1 MKQKHADSPSA
12 FLAAAMAVTGA
23 AMLLCPLIGQNT
35 EMNRSAAEYDDLRV
49 QLKSEEPAQAT
60 DAPAQ
65 GKSALRVLLGFPG
78 ATQEPL
84 ELPKTDEF
92 PPEIDIGTGADLA
105 ACLAQNDDF
114 IAWIRS
120 PGTNVDY
127 SIVWTD
133 DAEYYL
139 HHTFTGKQ
147 GAAGTLFS
155 LMKTDYSIPSR
166 NIAIYGH
173 HLKSTGEKMF
183 TSLMRYKDAD
193 FYAGHETVLLDTL
206 YESGSYRIFAVLNF
220 HSGEWDSSQAN
231 FESDAAFLEFIR
243 YARRNAL
250 YDTGVTVGAEDS
262 ILTLI
267 TCDRSGAVLA
277 GATFELTNASGTVA
291 ATQTTGADGAAHFDN
306 LPAGNYTVREINAP
320 TGYLVAVPDSQSV
333 TVTAGGTTGA
343 AFANERIQGRIRIAK
358 TDSLTKEPLAGAE
371 FTIIRTDGTGMP
383 IVLTTDVN
391 GNAETDWLD
400 YGRYRMTESKVPAH
414 YETSGFST
422 EIDCTENG
430 KTYLIEVE
438 NEPTKGFIQ
447 IVKTDALDGRPI
459 AGR

>member
-60 DAPAQ
+60 NAPAQ

-78 ATQEPL
+78 TTQVPL
-84 ELPKTDEF
+84 ELPKPDKS

-114 IAWIRS
+114 IAWIRI

-127 SIVWTD
+127 PVVWTD
-133 DAEYYL
+133 DAEHYL

-183 TSLMRYKDAD
+183 TSLMRYKNPD
-193 FYAGHETVLLDTL
+193 FYEDNQTIVLDSL
-206 YESGSYRIFAVLNF
+206 YRHSEYTIFAVMNMKVGDWEPSRTTF
-220 HSGEWDSSQAN
+220 SG
-231 FESDAAFLEFIR
+231 DAAFMAFVNRAKSES
-243 YARRNAL
+243 L
-250 YDTGVTVGAEDS
+250 YDTGVEVGADDH

-267 TCDRSGAVLA
+267 TCDRSYAGKEGRLVILAV
-277 GATFELTNASGTVA
+277 
-291 ATQTTGADGAAHFDN
+291 
-306 LPAGNYTVREINAP
+306 
-320 TGYLVAVPDSQSV
+320 
-333 TVTAGGTTGA
+333 
-343 AFANERIQGRIRIAK
+343 ER
-358 TDSLTKEPLAGAE
+358 
-371 FTIIRTDGTGMP
+371 
-383 IVLTTDVN
+383 
-391 GNAETDWLD
+391 
-400 YGRYRMTESKVPAH
+400 
-414 YETSGFST
+414 
-422 EIDCTENG
+422 
-430 KTYLIEVE
+430 
-438 NEPTKGFIQ
+438 
-447 IVKTDALDGRPI
+447 
-459 AGR
+459 

>member
-65 GKSALRVLLGFPG
+65 DKSVLRVLLGLPS

-84 ELPKTDEF
+84 ELPKTDES

-114 IAWIRS
+114 IAWIKI

-127 SIVWTD
+127 PVVWTD

-220 HSGEWDSSQAN
+220 HSGEWDASQAD
-231 FESDAAFLEFIR
+231 FENDAAFLGFHPVCQEKR
-243 YARRNAL
+243 
-250 YDTGVTVGAEDS
+250 
-262 ILTLI
+262 
-267 TCDRSGAVLA
+267 AVRH
-277 GATFELTNASGTVA
+277 G
-291 ATQTTGADGAAHFDN
+291 
-306 LPAGNYTVREINAP
+306 
-320 TGYLVAVPDSQSV
+320 
-333 TVTAGGTTGA
+333 
-343 AFANERIQGRIRIAK
+343 
-358 TDSLTKEPLAGAE
+358 
-371 FTIIRTDGTGMP
+371 
-383 IVLTTDVN
+383 
-391 GNAETDWLD
+391 
-400 YGRYRMTESKVPAH
+400 
-414 YETSGFST
+414 
-422 EIDCTENG
+422 C
-430 KTYLIEVE
+430 
-438 NEPTKGFIQ
+438 
-447 IVKTDALDGRPI
+447 DGRRGGFHSH
-459 AGR
+459 ADNM

>member
-12 FLAAAMAVTGA
+12 FLAAAMAMAGA
-23 AMLLCPLIGQNT
+23 AMLFCPLIGQNT
-35 EMNRSAAEYDDLRV
+35 EMNQSAAEYDDLRV

-60 DAPAQ
+60 DVPAQ
-65 GKSALRVLLGFPG
+65 EKSTLQALLDAAGFPS
-78 ATQEPL
+78 ATQKPL
-84 ELPKTDEF
+84 KLPEQDGP

-114 IAWIRS
+114 IAWIRI

-127 SIVWTD
+127 PVVWTD
-133 DAEYYL
+133 DAEHYL

-193 FYAGHETVLLDTL
+193 FYAGHEIVLLDTL
-206 YESGSYRIFAVLNF
+206 YESGAYRVFAVLNF
-220 HSGEWDSSQAN
+220 HSGEWDASQTD

-243 YARRNAL
+243 YAKQNAL

-267 TCDRSGAVLA
+267 TCDRSYGGRTGRLAVVAVL
-277 GATFELTNASGTVA
+277 EKSRR
-291 ATQTTGADGAAHFDN
+291 N
-306 LPAGNYTVREINAP
+306 L
-320 TGYLVAVPDSQSV
+320 
-333 TVTAGGTTGA
+333 
-343 AFANERIQGRIRIAK
+343 
-358 TDSLTKEPLAGAE
+358 
-371 FTIIRTDGTGMP
+371 
-383 IVLTTDVN
+383 
-391 GNAETDWLD
+391 
-400 YGRYRMTESKVPAH
+400 
-414 YETSGFST
+414 
-422 EIDCTENG
+422 
-430 KTYLIEVE
+430 
-438 NEPTKGFIQ
+438 
-447 IVKTDALDGRPI
+447 
-459 AGR
+459 

>member
-49 QLKSEEPAQAT
+49 QLKSEEPAQVT
-60 DAPAQ
+60 DAQ
-65 GKSALRVLLGFPG
+65 ENRSTLRQMFDAAGFPST
-78 ATQEPL
+78 TQVPL
-84 ELPKTDEF
+84 ELPEQDEN

-114 IAWIRS
+114 IAWIRI

-127 SIVWTD
+127 PVVWTD

-183 TSLMRYKDAD
+183 TSLMRYKNPD
-193 FYAGHETVLLDTL
+193 FYEDNQTIVLDSL
-206 YESGSYRIFAVLNF
+206 YRHSEYTIFAVVNMKAGDWEPSRTTF
-220 HSGEWDSSQAN
+220 SG
-231 FESDAAFLEFIR
+231 DAAFMAFVNRANSES
-243 YARRNAL
+243 L
-250 YDTGVTVGAEDS
+250 YDTGVEVGADDH

-267 TCDRSGAVLA
+267 TCDRSYAGKEGRLVILAV
-277 GATFELTNASGTVA
+277 
-291 ATQTTGADGAAHFDN
+291 
-306 LPAGNYTVREINAP
+306 
-320 TGYLVAVPDSQSV
+320 
-333 TVTAGGTTGA
+333 
-343 AFANERIQGRIRIAK
+343 ER
-358 TDSLTKEPLAGAE
+358 
-371 FTIIRTDGTGMP
+371 
-383 IVLTTDVN
+383 
-391 GNAETDWLD
+391 
-400 YGRYRMTESKVPAH
+400 
-414 YETSGFST
+414 
-422 EIDCTENG
+422 
-430 KTYLIEVE
+430 
-438 NEPTKGFIQ
+438 
-447 IVKTDALDGRPI
+447 
-459 AGR
+459 

>member
-49 QLKSEEPAQAT
+49 RLKSEEPAQAT

-78 ATQEPL
+78 AMQEPL
-84 ELPKTDEF
+84 ELPKTDES

-114 IAWIRS
+114 IAWIRI

-127 SIVWTD
+127 PVVWTD

-139 HHTFTGKQ
+139 YHTFTGKQ

-155 LMKTDYSIPSR
+155 LMKTDYSIPNR

-183 TSLMRYKDAD
+183 TSLMRYKNPD
-193 FYAGHETVLLDTL
+193 FYEDNQTIVLDSL
-206 YESGSYRIFAVLNF
+206 YRHSEYTIFAVVNMKVGDWEPSRTTF
-220 HSGEWDSSQAN
+220 SG
-231 FESDAAFLEFIR
+231 DAAFMAFVNRAKSES
-243 YARRNAL
+243 L
-250 YDTGVTVGAEDS
+250 YDTGVEVGADDH

-267 TCDRSGAVLA
+267 TCDRSAGGASGRLIVLA
-277 GATFELTNASGTVA
+277 VQE
-291 ATQTTGADGAAHFDN
+291 
-306 LPAGNYTVREINAP
+306 
-320 TGYLVAVPDSQSV
+320 
-333 TVTAGGTTGA
+333 
-343 AFANERIQGRIRIAK
+343 
-358 TDSLTKEPLAGAE
+358 
-371 FTIIRTDGTGMP
+371 
-383 IVLTTDVN
+383 
-391 GNAETDWLD
+391 
-400 YGRYRMTESKVPAH
+400 
-414 YETSGFST
+414 
-422 EIDCTENG
+422 
-430 KTYLIEVE
+430 
-438 NEPTKGFIQ
+438 
-447 IVKTDALDGRPI
+447 
-459 AGR
+459 